1 MKKLLSACLLALT
14 ITTAIAQNQ
23 VFYGGKTARLRVPV
37 LTTNRDYLFP
47 SFDLQSKSYTN
58 DTLTVTI
65 NELETEVH
73 LDSIDAATWLLLS
86 PGSRMTPGGKLYLH
100 LSTTG
105 AAQTVSVIQGAYA
118 IDEIKAGSV
127 ATTVQYV
134 FDGTKYV
141 KLGQTWPHVSSSI
154 TQMSSITTGVTCNA
168 DAGVITTVSATI
180 PADDSSEQFTLTNSF
195 IKSDSKILLTAGT
208 AGNGLPYPTIVSQT
222 NGSAVIKLSNIHRQ
236 AALNN
241 TVKIHFWILNK

>member
-73 LDSIDAATWLLLS
+73 LDSIDAETWLLLS
-86 PGSRMTPGGKLYLH
+86 PGSRM
-100 LSTTG
+100 
-105 AAQTVSVIQGAYA
+105 
-118 IDEIKAGSV
+118 
-127 ATTVQYV
+127 
-134 FDGTKYV
+134 
-141 KLGQTWPHVSSSI
+141 
-154 TQMSSITTGVTCNA
+154 
-168 DAGVITTVSATI
+168 
-180 PADDSSEQFTLTNSF
+180 
-195 IKSDSKILLTAGT
+195 
-208 AGNGLPYPTIVSQT
+208 
-222 NGSAVIKLSNIHRQ
+222 
-236 AALNN
+236 
-241 TVKIHFWILNK
+241 